1 MAISDVMSKSL
12 ISASSSIKA
21 ARMQNGIK
29 KQMED
34 RAGVLEAEIRQE
46 KGNAPEKQKELE
58 KTEKKVSRVETMTMD
73 TLSGMNTDLMKA
85 AKEDKEKAR
94 AEKTAEKKKAERIA
108 EQKRVGKKEQ
118 EKRLEEASDL
128 ENEEQTKD
136 HEPDNELSNAGFVNI
151 IADSLTPSTGTRD
164 PIGTKVDVNA

>member
-34 RAGVLEAEIRQE
+34 
-46 KGNAPEKQKELE
+46 KQKELE
-58 KTEKKVSRVETMTMD
+58 KTEKKAAKVENMTLD
-73 TLSGMNTDLMKA
+73 TLSAINSDLKKT
-85 AKEDKEKAR
+85 AKEDLEEAR
-94 AEKTAEKKKAERIA
+94 AEKRAEKKKAEKSA
-108 EQKRVGKKEQ
+108 EQKRADKKEREERM
-118 EKRLEEASDL
+118 EKSSDPEKEERI
-128 ENEEQTKD
+128 KD
-136 HEPDNELSNAGFVNI
+136 SEPNNNPTDTVFVNI
-151 IADSLTPSTGTRD
+151 IADSMTPSTGTID

>member
-118 EKRLEEASDL
+118 EKASDS
-128 ENEEQTKD
+128 ENEEHIKD
-136 HEPDNELSNAGFVNI
+136 REPDNDPSNAGFLNI
-151 IADSLTPSTGTRD
+151 MADSMTPGTGTID
-164 PIGTKVDVNA
+164 PLGIKVDVHA

>member
-1 MAISDVMSKSL
+1 MAISEVMSKSL

-58 KTEKKVSRVETMTMD
+58 KIEKKASRVESMTMD

-85 AKEDKEKAR
+85 AKEDQEKAR

-118 EKRLEEASDL
+118 EKASDS
-128 ENEEQTKD
+128 ENEEHIKD
-136 HEPDNELSNAGFVNI
+136 REPDNDPSNAGFLNI
-151 IADSLTPSTGTRD
+151 MADSMTPRTGTID
-164 PIGTKVDVNA
+164 PLGIKVDVHA

>member
-58 KTEKKVSRVETMTMD
+58 KTEKKAAKVENMTLD
-73 TLSGMNTDLMKA
+73 TLSAINSDLKKT
-85 AKEDKEKAR
+85 AKEDLEEAR
-94 AEKTAEKKKAERIA
+94 AEKRAEKKKAEKSA
-108 EQKRVGKKEQ
+108 EQKRAEKE
-118 EKRLEEASDL
+118 ERI
-128 ENEEQTKD
+128 KD
-136 HEPDNELSNAGFVNI
+136 SEPNNNPTDTAFVNI
-151 IADSLTPSTGTRD
+151 IADSMTPSTGTID

>member
-58 KTEKKVSRVETMTMD
+58 KTEKKASKVENMTLD
-73 TLSGMNTDLMKA
+73 TLSAINSDLKKT
-85 AKEDKEKAR
+85 AKEDLEEAR
-94 AEKTAEKKKAERIA
+94 AEKRAEKKKAEKSA
-108 EQKRVGKKEQ
+108 EQKRAEKE
-118 EKRLEEASDL
+118 ERI
-128 ENEEQTKD
+128 KD
-136 HEPDNELSNAGFVNI
+136 SEPNNNPTDTVFVNI
-151 IADSLTPSTGTRD
+151 IADSMTPSTGTID

>member
-34 RAGVLEAEIRQE
+34 RAGVLEAEIKQE
-46 KGNAPEKQKELE
+46 KGNAPEKLKELE
-58 KTEKKVSRVETMTMD
+58 KTKKKASRVDSMTMD

-85 AKEDKEKAR
+85 AKEDQEKAR
-94 AEKTAEKKKAERIA
+94 AEKAAEKRKAERIA
-108 EQKRVGKKEQ
+108 EQKRVEKKEE

-128 ENEEQTKD
+128 ENGEQIKD
-136 HEPDNELSNAGFVNI
+136 LEPDKEPSNSGFVNF
-151 IADSLTPSTGTRD
+151 IADSMTPSTGTND
-164 PIGTKVDVNA
+164 PIGAKVDVNA

>member
-58 KTEKKVSRVETMTMD
+58 KTEKKASKVESMTLD
-73 TLSGMNTDLMKA
+73 TLSAINSDLKKT
-85 AKEDKEKAR
+85 AKEDLEEAR
-94 AEKTAEKKKAERIA
+94 AEKRAEKKKAEKSA
-108 EQKRVGKKEQ
+108 EQKRAEKE
-118 EKRLEEASDL
+118 ERI
-128 ENEEQTKD
+128 KD
-136 HEPDNELSNAGFVNI
+136 SEPNNNPTDTVFVNI
-151 IADSLTPSTGTRD
+151 IADSMTPSTGTID

>member
-58 KTEKKVSRVETMTMD
+58 KTEKKISRVETMTMD

-118 EKRLEEASDL
+118 EKASDS
-128 ENEEQTKD
+128 ENEEHIKD
-136 HEPDNELSNAGFVNI
+136 REPDNDPSNAGFLNI
-151 IADSLTPSTGTRD
+151 MADSMTPSTGTRD

>member
-34 RAGVLEAEIRQE
+34 RAGVLEAEIKQE

-58 KTEKKVSRVETMTMD
+58 KIEKKASRVENMTMD

-85 AKEDKEKAR
+85 AKEDQEKNR

-118 EKRLEEASDL
+118 EKRGE
-128 ENEEQTKD
+128 
-136 HEPDNELSNAGFVNI
+136 V
-151 IADSLTPSTGTRD
+151 ADSLTPSTGTRD

>member
-58 KTEKKVSRVETMTMD
+58 KTEKKASKVESMTLD
-73 TLSGMNTDLMKA
+73 TLSAINSDLKKT
-85 AKEDKEKAR
+85 AKEDLEEAR
-94 AEKTAEKKKAERIA
+94 AEKRAEKKKAEKSA
-108 EQKRVGKKEQ
+108 EQKRADKKEREERM
-118 EKRLEEASDL
+118 EKSSDPEKEERI
-128 ENEEQTKD
+128 KD
-136 HEPDNELSNAGFVNI
+136 SEPNNNPTDTVFVNI
-151 IADSLTPSTGTRD
+151 IADSMTPSTGTID

>member
-1 MAISDVMSKSL
+1 
-12 ISASSSIKA
+12 
-21 ARMQNGIK
+21 MQNGIK

-46 KGNAPEKQKELE
+46 KGNAPGKQKELE
-58 KTEKKVSRVETMTMD
+58 KTEKKISRVETMTMD

-118 EKRLEEASDL
+118 EKASDS
-128 ENEEQTKD
+128 ENEEHIKD
-136 HEPDNELSNAGFVNI
+136 REPDNDPSNAGFLNI
-151 IADSLTPSTGTRD
+151 MADSMTPGTGTID
-164 PIGTKVDVNA
+164 PLGIKVDVHA

>member
-58 KTEKKVSRVETMTMD
+58 KIEKKASRVETMTMD

-94 AEKTAEKKKAERIA
+94 AEKTAEK
-108 EQKRVGKKEQ
+108 GDF
-118 EKRLEEASDL
+118 EEHRKWS
-128 ENEEQTKD
+128 E
-136 HEPDNELSNAGFVNI
+136 
-151 IADSLTPSTGTRD
+151 
-164 PIGTKVDVNA
+164 

>member
-34 RAGVLEAEIRQE
+34 RAGVLEAEIKQE

-58 KTEKKVSRVETMTMD
+58 KTEKKASGVENMTMD

-94 AEKTAEKKKAERIA
+94 AEKTAEKKKAEKQA
-108 EQKRVGKKEQ
+108 DEKRANKKDQ
-118 EKRLEEASDL
+118 EKASDS
-128 ENEEQTKD
+128 ENEEHIKD
-136 HEPDNELSNAGFVNI
+136 REPDNELSNAGFVNT

>member
-58 KTEKKVSRVETMTMD
+58 KTEKKISRVETMTMD

-118 EKRLEEASDL
+118 EKASDS
-128 ENEEQTKD
+128 ENEEHIKD
-136 HEPDNELSNAGFVNI
+136 REPDNDPSNAGFLNI
-151 IADSLTPSTGTRD
+151 MADSMTPGTGTID
-164 PIGTKVDVNA
+164 PLGIKVDVHA

>member
-34 RAGVLEAEIRQE
+34 RAGVLEAEIKQE

-58 KTEKKVSRVETMTMD
+58 KTEKKASRVENMTMD

-118 EKRLEEASDL
+118 EKASDS
-128 ENEEQTKD
+128 ENEEHIKD
-136 HEPDNELSNAGFVNI
+136 REPDNDPSNAGFLNI
-151 IADSLTPSTGTRD
+151 MADSMTPGTGTID
-164 PIGTKVDVNA
+164 PLGIKVDVHA